1 MAESLLLLTD
11 GTELLLVGGVDGG
24 LLLAESFA
32 TTWGVTFE
40 VAFDTDPGTEPGPGD
55 WTDVSD
61 RLMSTVNVSLGTG
74 RLSGSAQG
82 NATVVLDNLD
92 RAIDPTNPSATYNL
106 VPMRHA
112 RMFAIV
118 GDVVRPLFR
127 GLVDAWP
134 PHWSSFTSW
143 VSVRLVDA
151 FTWLALQD
159 SDLDLPKQ
167 MSHERIDALLDL
179 AGWPAELRDI
189 SDGVIEL
196 EAHEQASA
204 NLYRSLLDAADA
216 EDGDL
221 YISPDGKITFRNRH
235 ARFDRTETMT
245 FGEGGIPF
253 EPVDPAWDT
262 AWLTNIARVELED
275 GRIYEVVDDASVD
288 AYGPRVMPTRDL
300 PLREAEAVA
309 IGQWEVYRF
318 SQPRLWIDA
327 LTVHEAEQG
336 ALEAVMPLRVG
347 HLVTVSHDPPAGGS
361 IEQLMSVERV
371 THTIGGREWAV
382 TVDLAPDFGAGPWF
396 TWDEPA
402 LGWDLDA
409 LWAP

>member
-11 GTELLLVGGVDGG
+11 STELLLVGGTDGG

-32 TTWGVTFE
+32 TTWGLTFE
-40 VAFDTDPGTEPGPGD
+40 VAFDTDPGTNPGDGD
-55 WTDVSD
+55 WTDLSE
-61 RLMSTVNVSLGTG
+61 RLTQTVEVQLGAG
-74 RLSGSAQG
+74 RLSGSAQAT
-82 NATVVLDNLD
+82 ATVVLDNHD
-92 RAIDPTNPSATYNL
+92 RAIDPTNSAATYNL

-112 RMFAIV
+112 RIIATV
-118 GDVVRPLFR
+118 GDVQRPMFR

-134 PHWSSFTSW
+134 PHWSAFTSW
-143 VSVRLVDA
+143 VYVKLVDA

-159 SDLDLPKQ
+159 ADLDLPKQ
-167 MSHERIDALLDL
+167 MSHERVNALLDL
-179 AGWPAELRDI
+179 AGWPAGLRDI
-189 SDGVIEL
+189 DDGVVEL

-235 ARFDRTETMT
+235 ARFDRTESMT

-253 EPVDPAWDT
+253 DPVNPAWDT
-262 AWLTNIARVELED
+262 AWLTNIARVELGD
-275 GRIYEVVDDASVD
+275 GTVYEAIDDDSVD

-309 IGQWEVYRF
+309 IGQWEIYRF
-318 SQPRLWIDA
+318 SQPRLWIDG
-327 LTVHEAEQG
+327 VNVREAETG
-336 ALEAVMPLRVG
+336 ALEMLVPLRVG
-347 HLVTVSHDPPAGGS
+347 NLVTVSHDPPAGAS
-361 IEQLMSVERV
+361 SERLMAVERV
-371 THTIGGREWAV
+371 THRLTDRQWVV
-382 TVDLAPDFGAGPWF
+382 TVDLAPDFGAGPWM
-396 TWDEPA
+396 TWDVPA